1 MSDRLIREEECRQL
15 TGLSRSTR
23 WRLEVNGAFPRRRRI
38 STNSVGWLESELR
51 EWIDAR
57 PRCGDAAADDRFRS
71 DAQATGDPRSDANH
85 APERGR

>member
-23 WRLEVNGAFPRRRRI
+23 WRLEVDGAFPRRRRI

-57 PRCGDAAADDRFRS
+57 PRCAGAATDESNPDARALDVRGS
-71 DAQATGDPRSDANH
+71 EANR
-85 APERGR
+85 APETGR